1 MSDAKPRERAAQE
14 GVGVLSNQELL
25 VILLGTGPAGQNA
38 SAVAAEVLSLAQGCL
53 HNLASWPVE
62 GLTLVHGIGQAKA
75 TLIAAAMELGRRRHN
90 HARRMGDAIKSSR
103 DVHVRFRARLCDLQH
118 EEFWVLLLRRSN
130 HVLAE
135 VCISRGGL
143 TGTVVDPKIVF
154 GRALA
159 MRAAAPVLVHN
170 HPSGNPNPSQA
181 DRSLTRNLSKAGEL
195 LDLTV
200 LDHVIVAGDGFV
212 SFADQGWL
220 R

>member
-1 MSDAKPRERAAQE
+1 M
-14 GVGVLSNQELL
+14 LSNQELL
-25 VILLGTGPAGQNA
+25 VILLGTGPAGQDA
-38 SAVAAEVLSLAQGCL
+38 ATVAEEVLSLAQGCL

-75 TLIAAAMELGRRRHN
+75 TLIAAAMELGRRRHD
-90 HARRMGDAIKSSR
+90 HARRLGDAIKSSR
-103 DVHVRFRARLCDLQH
+103 DVHVRFRSRLGDLQH

-143 TGTVVDPKIVF
+143 TGTVVDPKILF
-154 GRALA
+154 GRAPDARRSASCASPFWQSQAERRRSCADAKPVPGRRVSDL
-159 MRAAAPVLVHN
+159 PVL
-170 HPSGNPNPSQA
+170 
-181 DRSLTRNLSKAGEL
+181 DW
-195 LDLTV
+195 
-200 LDHVIVAGDGFV
+200 IVAGDGFV